1 MYEKPALNYD
11 DVYLIPNYSE
21 LESRS
26 QADTTVTLGYRNF
39 KLPIMPSNMETVIDS
54 KWAQWMSENNFFY
67 VMHRFNS
74 VTVPFVQ
81 RANDENWNTISISV
95 GVNEDSYNEL
105 KEIQEKDLKVDYIT
119 IDIAHGHHSK
129 IKEMISFIR
138 ELLPEVFII
147 AGNITT
153 PDAVKDLQNW
163 GANAIKVGI
172 GPGRAC
178 TTRLQTGFH
187 TPMFTAVRWCTE
199 TARVPL
205 IADGG
210 VKYYGD
216 IAKALVAGA
225 HMVMSG
231 ALFASCSDSPA
242 PTVNGRK
249 VYYGSASFAAK
260 KENKHVEGTLLELEQ
275 SMTLEEKLKEIKQAL
290 QSSISY
296 AGGTTL
302 SSLKYVNHVT
312 LK

>member
-21 LESRS
+21 LETRS
-26 QADTTVTLGYRNF
+26 QADTAVTLGYRDF
-39 KLPIMPSNMETVIDS
+39 KLPIMPSNMETVINDN
-54 KWAQWMSENNFFY
+54 WAQWLSENDYFY
-67 VMHRFNS
+67 VMHRFNN

-81 RANDENWNTISISV
+81 KANDENWKTISISV
-95 GVNEDSYNEL
+95 GVNRDSYNEL
-105 KEIQEKDLKVDYIT
+105 REIEKKDLKIDYIT

-129 IKEMISFIR
+129 VKEMITFIR
-138 ELLPEVFII
+138 LLLPEVFII
-147 AGNITT
+147 AGNVTT
-153 PDAVKDLQNW
+153 PDAVNDLQNW

-187 TPMFTAVRWCTE
+187 VPMFTAVRWCTE

-216 IAKALVAGA
+216 VAKALVAGA

-242 PTVNGRK
+242 PIINGRK
-249 VYYGSASFAAK
+249 VYYGSASFNAK
-260 KENKHVEGTLLELEQ
+260 KENKHIEGTLLELDQ
-275 SMTLEEKLKEIKQAL
+275 SITLAEKINEITQSL

-296 AGGTTL
+296 AGGNCL